1 MILRVKSQDCLE
13 IEDSVFQMILNF
25 YPEEKLIAYKPFKE
39 AIEENKISIVELK
52 KLSLK
57 IHIPWQMFF
66 LSEKELKKELCEIEK
81 NRIDKFPKRRVDLDK
96 RKGLGNLT
104 SKRVVDR
111 LIRVQNFV
119 SGQMSDDQKCKFIG
133 SLKSKSIEDASLY
146 ISDYFN
152 IDIKRFRSQ
161 KKPFDALNYLI
172 ESVESRGDINISKG
186 VLKNGILSTIDPIKK
201 VYKNTSG
208 FVIKNEKIPFIF
220 LPYEINSEENHYRQI
235 LTLIYL
241 IVVIG
246 FDKYEFWCEESLSFN
261 KITSDKDYNKIYSIV
276 SEFLFPKTE
285 SDLFIKDKQIS
296 VALVNELK
304 ERYKVSYSAILKILK
319 IRSIIDPELFKSL
332 ELPKKDFESSEG
344 ILDLFFGNQKLSK
357 SAKNFSGS
365 ISFEFI
371 NKNIKSKMI
380 TPTQAQLLIFGRIEK
395 SKYKNY
401 LLEI

>member
-1 MILRVKSQDCLE
+1 MILRVNNQDCLE
-13 IEDSVFQMILNF
+13 IENSVFKMILNF
-25 YPEEKLIAYKPFKE
+25 YPEEKLIEHKPFKE
-39 AIEENKISIVELK
+39 AIEANKITILELK
-52 KLSLK
+52 KLSSR
-57 IHIPWQMFF
+57 IHTPWQIFF
-66 LSEKELKKELCEIEK
+66 LSEKELKKELSEIEK
-81 NRIDKFPKRRVDLDK
+81 KRIDKFPKGRVDLDK
-96 RKGLGNLT
+96 RKGLSNLT

-119 SGQMSDDQKCKFIG
+119 SGQIPDNQKCQFIG
-133 SLKSKSIEDASLY
+133 SLNSKSIENASLY

-152 IDIKRFRSQ
+152 INIKRFRSQ
-161 KKPFDALNYLI
+161 KKPLDALNYLI
-172 ESVESRGDINISKG
+172 ESIEMKGDINISKG

-220 LPYEINSEENHYRQI
+220 LPYEINPEENHYRQI
-235 LTLIYL
+235 LTLVYL

-246 FDKYEFWCEESLSFN
+246 LDKYEFWCEESLSFN
-261 KITSDKDYNKIYSIV
+261 KTISDKDYNKIYGIV

-285 SDLFIKDKQIS
+285 TDLFIKDKNIS
-296 VALVNELK
+296 VALVNEFK

-319 IRSIIDPELFKSL
+319 IRTIIGTELFKSL
-332 ELPKKDFESSEG
+332 ELPKKDFEYSEG
-344 ILDLFFGNQKLSK
+344 ILDFIFGNQKLSK

-365 ISFEFI
+365 VSFDII

-395 SKYKNY
+395 TKYKNY
-401 LLEI
+401 LSEI